1 MQLHPRSTDC
11 PTNQQFYICSSPA
24 FSGCCTSD
32 PCLNSG
38 TCPDSSSSITTQT
51 PKTISANNNRLTR
64 DPTLWIL
71 PPATATATPTPTTAT
86 TSAAAKTG
94 MLVGG
99 IIGGVAIV
107 VAAVGLW
114 YLFWLGRRGRGKG
127 MGGKGKKESD
137 EVPLKPTHT
146 RSSSAGGGSVYSM
159 AASAYDPI
167 PSGDE
172 GWKSIPS
179 PPPPPLAYTPQ
190 GWEGG
195 QWGEV
200 EQQQQYAE
208 LPTAMMEP
216 VELGASEAETPGT
229 PVPVPRR

>member
-11 PTNQQFYICSSPA
+11 PTNQQFYVCFSPA
-24 FSGCCTSD
+24 FSGCCSSD

-38 TCPDSSSSITTQT
+38 TCPDSSSSTTTQT

-64 DPTLWIL
+64 DPTLWMI
-71 PPATATATPTPTTAT
+71 PPTSTPTPTPTTAM

-114 YLFWLGRRGRGKG
+114 YLFWLGRRGRGR
-127 MGGKGKKESD
+127 GGKKGKESD

-146 RSSSAGGGSVYSM
+146 RSSSAGRGSVYST
-159 AASAYDPI
+159 AASAYDPV
-167 PSGDE
+167 PLGDE
-172 GWKSIPS
+172 GWKSMPS
-179 PPPPPLAYTPQ
+179 PPPPPLTYTPQ
-190 GWEGG
+190 RWEGG
-195 QWGEV
+195 NGGGRTAAAV
-200 EQQQQYAE
+200 CRTSNGDVGTRRAE
-208 LPTAMMEP
+208 CK
-216 VELGASEAETPGT
+216 
-229 PVPVPRR
+229 